1 MGTKIKDMDTRSKR
15 NQIICR
21 YTQIIINTTRMKL
34 ITEYINWTTGEL
46 DTIYLNNYWRT
57 VELITEIRDCVR
69 TGNNTYIKN

>member
-1 MGTKIKDMDTRSKR
+1 
-15 NQIICR
+15 
-21 YTQIIINTTRMKL
+21 MKL